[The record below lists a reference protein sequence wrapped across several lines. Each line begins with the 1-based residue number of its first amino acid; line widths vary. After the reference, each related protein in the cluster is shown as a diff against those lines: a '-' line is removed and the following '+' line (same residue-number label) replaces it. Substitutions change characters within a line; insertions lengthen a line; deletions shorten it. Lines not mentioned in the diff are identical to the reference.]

1 MNAMTEIAAPV
12 AIEPNTIRANA
23 GDLRR
28 AVAQASTVV
37 HRRNTIP
44 VLGCLLVK
52 PSKDKLEITG
62 TDLDSLLTIECPAE
76 CGKKAQAFVIQADL
90 LKRLLAG
97 AEVGE
102 AVEIGR
108 DGDVLT
114 FKIGPATAHLRQ
126 LQPVDD
132 FPEMADAKT
141 VETAMQVRASA
152 LSKLLAN
159 CIPCISTE
167 ETRYYLNGIYFH
179 AREGLLAGVAT
190 DGHRLSLYQ
199 TDIAWPVGGKIVP
212 RTATGILSQLLGKAG
227 DTEVEVTSWD
237 DTNRLRIVGPGWS
250 ITFKTIDGT
259 FPDYTRVLPKR
270 SPDAGYAV
278 LSPATLRR
286 VPHLFERSYPAALDL
301 KNATLTVRERCEGLD
316 FILPIEAKGNFTVG
330 FNANYL
336 RTLTHV
342 FGTVRLEVTS
352 ASDAATVLSQDPNWL
367 GVIMPMRV

>member
-1 MNAMTEIAAPV
+1 MNAMTEIAAPA
-12 AIEPNTIRANA
+12 AIDPQTIRAKA

-28 AVAQASTVV
+28 AVAQASAVV
-37 HRRNTIP
+37 QRRNTIP

-52 PSKDKLEITG
+52 PGKDKLEITG
-62 TDLDSLLTIECPAE
+62 TDLDSLLTIECAAE

-97 AEVGE
+97 AEAGE
-102 AVEIGR
+102 AVEIAR

-132 FPEMADAKT
+132 FPAMAEAKT
-141 VETAMQVRASA
+141 AETALQVKASA
-152 LSKLLAN
+152 LSWLLAA

-179 AREGLLAGVAT
+179 ARDGLLAGVST

-199 TDIAWPVGGKIVP
+199 TDIAWPVGGQIVP
-212 RTATGILSQLLGKAG
+212 RGVTGVLSQLLAKAG
-227 DTEVEVTSWD
+227 DAEVVVTSWA
-237 DTNRLRIVGPGWS
+237 DTTRLRIAGPGWS

-259 FPDYTRVLPKR
+259 FPDYTRVIPQR

-301 KNATLTVRERCEGLD
+301 QNATLTVRERCEGLD
-316 FILPIEAKGNFTVG
+316 FVLPIEAKGSFTVG

-336 RTLTHV
+336 RALTHA
-342 FGTVRLEVTS
+342 FGTVRLEITGQGN
-352 ASDAATVLSQDPNWL
+352 AATVLSQDPNWL

>member
-12 AIEPNTIRANA
+12 AVEPATIRANA

-52 PSKDKLEITG
+52 PGKDKLEITG
-62 TDLDSLLTIECPAE
+62 TDLDSLLTIDCPAE

-97 AEVGE
+97 AEAGE
-102 AVEIGR
+102 TVEIGR

-126 LQPVDD
+126 LQPVED
-132 FPEMADAKT
+132 FPAMAEAKT
-141 VETAMQVRASA
+141 AATAMQVKASA
-152 LSKLLAN
+152 LVKILTN
-159 CIPCISTE
+159 CAPCISTE

-179 AREGLLAGVAT
+179 AREGMLAGVST

-199 TDIAWPVGGKIVP
+199 TDIAWPVDGQIVP
-212 RTATGILSQLLGKAG
+212 RTAAAVLAQLMGKAG
-227 DTEVEVTSWD
+227 DAEVEVTSWA
-237 DTNRLRIVGPGWS
+237 DTTRLHIAGQGWS

-259 FPDYTRVLPKR
+259 FPDYTRVIPKR
-270 SPDAGYAV
+270 SPDAGYLV

-286 VPHLFERSYPAALDL
+286 VPQIFERSYPAALDL
-301 KNATLTVRERCEGLD
+301 PNATLAVRDRSQGLD
-316 FILPIEAKGNFTVG
+316 FVLPIEAKGAFTVG

-336 RTLTHV
+336 RTFTHA
-342 FGTVRLEVTS
+342 FGTIRLEVTS
-352 ASDAATVLSQDPNWL
+352 PGDAATVLSQDPNWL